1 MTSKKTASSTS
12 RKDLSN
18 NSASPQTMEELLAQ
32 AGGLQPGL
40 KRGQMVSGT
49 IVALSPKE
57 ILVDIGAKSEGI
69 VNGKELAGIGAFV
82 SQLSIGETVKA
93 QVAAVENEV
102 GQVVLS
108 LRSLSE
114 TRAWEDLEEKRRDK
128 THVVVSGV
136 EAVRGGLLV
145 EVPISGGGT
154 LRGFLPASQMA
165 SNRLSHVAE
174 SVGIPIT
181 VQILELDQYGNRL
194 VVSEKAAMSVAD
206 REKITK
212 RLAQFTIG
220 QVVSAQVSAIAPFG
234 LFVTVSEDD
243 ATTKEQVEGLIH
255 ISEVAWEKVD
265 DLPGRFTLG
274 DSLKAQV
281 ITIDEAQGRLNLS
294 IRLLQENPWEEIAAH
309 FPVSTK
315 VTGQIARLTPFGV
328 FVTIAPGIE
337 GLLHSSKLPAGYS
350 VQIGENVDCEV
361 ESIDAGKRRIGLS
374 LVLKEKPVT
383 YR

>member
-128 THVVVSGV
+128 THVVVSGA

-206 REKITK
+206 RDKITK

-243 ATTKEQVEGLIH
+243 ATTEEQVEGLIH